1 MAKAWSN
8 YSVAI
13 PSIDINSTRIS
24 TFDGNVNLTL
34 NSFIVSDS
42 KNVYIYRN
50 GVLSTTKILEFS
62 VSNSLD
68 IVYKAIFSNSSSS
81 MLFVLC
87 TESIN
92 EYIIKM
98 MINSTVIFTYQTRL
112 YNLRNISNIV
122 LRSNKLIVLL

>member
-1 MAKAWSN
+1 MTRAWSN

-24 TFDGNVNLTL
+24 TFDGNINLTL

-50 GVLSTTKILEFS
+50 GVLSTTKILEFPI
-62 VSNSLD
+62 SNSLD
-68 IVYKAIFSNSSSS
+68 IVYKAIFSNSSS

-98 MINSTVIFTYQTRL
+98 IVNSTVIFTYQTGL
-112 YNLRNISNIV
+112 FNLRNISNIV

>member
-13 PSIDINSTRIS
+13 PSIDINSTRVS

-34 NSFIVSDS
+34 SSFIVSDS

-50 GVLSTTKILEFS
+50 GVLSTTKILEFP

>member
-98 MINSTVIFTYQTRL
+98 MINSTVIFTYQTGL
-112 YNLRNISNIV
+112 YNFRNISNIV

>member
-13 PSIDINSTRIS
+13 PSIDINSTRVS

-50 GVLSTTKILEFS
+50 GVLSTTKILEFP